1 MPTVRTQPRVMCSS
15 CGQSCRVVPSIHLVH
30 GWYRQQPV
38 WHYVSLTLCPPCRV
52 VHHDWW
58 LDQAQRGQRVT
69 T

>member
-1 MPTVRTQPRVMCSS
+1 
-15 CGQSCRVVPSIHLVH
+15 VH